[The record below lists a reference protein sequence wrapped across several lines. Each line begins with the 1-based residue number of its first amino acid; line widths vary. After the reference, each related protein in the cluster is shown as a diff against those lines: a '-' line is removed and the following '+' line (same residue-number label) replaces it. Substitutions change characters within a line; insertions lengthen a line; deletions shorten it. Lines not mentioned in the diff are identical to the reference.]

1 MRAAGVETDPQNPGG
16 VPRPR
21 ENGRIRAWGL
31 LPALLTAAL
40 VAAAPAGADLQDEIE
55 LAERYAPVVR
65 LVEQAEECGPGEPY
79 EPLNV
84 DLLFDEPT
92 VALRGPWGGGD
103 LVEIGPTADDLAGG
117 LYEYHL
123 DFPGNAL
130 DPGCTYELWARRLS
144 EGEAPAVY
152 AHVVGDPGHPGE
164 LALQYWLFYAY
175 NDWNNLHEGDW
186 EMIQLLFDAEDA
198 AAALDVEPTRI
209 GYSQHEGAEEAEWG
223 EDKLELVDGT
233 HPVVHPAAGS
243 HANFFEEGLFLGSS
257 AEQGVGCD
265 DTSGPTVDLRP
276 TVITIPGDQDD
287 AQEAYPWIDYQGR
300 WGELQPAFFNGPTGP
315 NLKTQWTEPVTWSE
329 GWRDQS
335 YAVPAGGALGT
346 GATDFFCDA
355 IAGGSKALQRGLENP
370 PLLFG
375 VLALLILGVIS
386 APYPG
391 DVETVGASAPGTP
404 SRLGADPPH
413 VAEDVPEAAGS
424 LPRNRA
430 RDAADLDRR
439 RRSPGDHPPS
449 LGLCGDRRRRRERKR
464 ARSPGVGP
472 RDDADAGRRRPR
484 PGCDCQSPRRARR
497 ERPVGPIDAYRLAVD
512 SVRPLLGALAVA
524 VVVISVL
531 ATTVFLIPV
540 AIWLAVRWALIA
552 PVAELEDVRALEG
565 LRRSAR
571 LVRLNWLKVATL
583 AIVGG
588 ALALA
593 VGPLVGAVLILLTS
607 APLGARQRR
616 RRARLRRGHAA
627 CRPRYRIRLLRC
639 TGARRAGHRSRAGC
653 AAGRDRAR

>member
-1 MRAAGVETDPQNPGG
+1 M
-16 VPRPR
+16 
-21 ENGRIRAWGL
+21 
-31 LPALLTAAL
+31 AAL
-40 VAAAPAGADLQDEIE
+40 AAATPAAADLQDEIA

-103 LVEIGPTADDLAGG
+103 LVEIGPSADDLAGG

-152 AHVVGDPGHPGE
+152 AHVVGDPSHPGE

-186 EMIQLLFDAEDA
+186 EMIQLVFEAEDA
-198 AAALDVEPTRI
+198 AEALEVEPTRV
-209 GYSQHEGAEEAEWG
+209 GYSQHEGAEQAEWG
-223 EDKLELVDGT
+223 EEKLELVDGT

-243 HANFFEEGLFLGSS
+243 HANFYGEGLYLGSS

-276 TVITIPGDQDD
+276 TVVTIPSDPDD
-287 AQEAYPWIDYQGR
+287 AQETYPWIDYQGR
-300 WGELQPAFFNGPTGP
+300 WGELQRAFFNGPTGP
-315 NLKTQWTEPVTWSE
+315 NLKTQWTEPITWSE

-355 IAGGSKALQRGLENP
+355 IAGGSKALQRALENP
-370 PLLFG
+370 PLILG
-375 VLALLILGVIS
+375 VLALLLVLVVFLVSRATWTPSAPLRLARRRAWGQILATSLRMYWKRPGLFLGIGLVMLPISIVVAVLQSLILG
-386 APYPG
+386 
-391 DVETVGASAPGTP
+391 
-404 SRLGADPPH
+404 
-413 VAEDVPEAAGS
+413 AAGF
-424 LPRNRA
+424 A
-430 RDAADLDRR
+430 GVDADGEGATL
-439 RRSPGDHPPS
+439 
-449 LGLCGDRRRRRERKR
+449 LVLLVV
-464 ARSPGVGP
+464 ALLTTLTLAGVGLVQ
-472 RDDADAGRRRPR
+472 AAAA
-484 PGCDCQSPRRARR
+484 RALV
-497 ERPVGPIDAYRLAVD
+497 EVEEGRPVGPVDAYRLALD
-512 SVRPLLGALAVA
+512 SVRPLLGALAIA
-524 VVVISVL
+524 VIIVSLLTTSVI
-531 ATTVFLIPV
+531 LIPIAV
-540 AIWLAVRWALIA
+540 WLAVRWALIA
-552 PVAELEDVRALEG
+552 PIVELETHSALG
-565 LRRSAR
+565 ALRRSGK

-593 VGPLVGAVLILLTS
+593 AGPVLGVLLILLLD
-607 APLGARQRR
+607 APLALANVVAGLVYVVAMPFVALSTVYVYFDARV
-616 RRARLRRGHAA
+616 
-627 CRPRYRIRLLRC
+627 
-639 TGARRAGHRSRAGC
+639 
-653 AAGRDRAR
+653 RDELAPDRDPDVLPAEIDLASG